1 MQSSDR
7 YYNPRPTTTG
17 GRDYDA
23 RQRVAARN
31 ILEEVVENTE
41 PEAVTETYTV
51 PSFDEVIAVP
61 MFDKEHTVPNRSFS
75 ESFRQSKARAVSIV
89 SINEKWLKYGVPV
102 FAALLIGVGLGL
114 TALSLYNN
122 QKVQEQLST
131 YATEANDSG
140 EQSSAVVAAGD
151 DDEESNP
158 ESTITD
164 PRQPRHISITKAGV
178 SASMTVVGVNSK
190 GNIGSPA
197 SIKQASWYSGSSSPL
212 DAGGSALIVAHVGTD
227 RLPGAFSKV
236 HTLEKGDTITLTMGD
251 NAKVTYTVSSL
262 ESVPTSNMDMA
273 DYLRKPGGSAHEL
286 HLITCDGDY
295 NARSHTYS
303 DRLVVTATR

>member
-7 YYNPRPTTTG
+7 YYNPRPTTSG

-31 ILEEVVENTE
+31 ILEEVVENAE
-41 PEAVTETYTV
+41 PEVTPEAYTV
-51 PSFDEVIAVP
+51 PSYDEVIAVP
-61 MFDKEHTVPNRSFS
+61 MFDQEHTVPTRTFS
-75 ESFRQSKARAVSIV
+75 ESFKQGKARAASIV
-89 SINEKWLKYGVPV
+89 SVNEKWLKYGVPV

-114 TALSLYNN
+114 TALSFYNN

-131 YATEANDSG
+131 YAAEASDSG

-151 DDEESNP
+151 DEGTNP

-164 PRQPRHISITKAGV
+164 PRQPRHIAIEKAGV

-212 DAGGSALIVAHVGTD
+212 DTGGSALIVAHVGTD
-227 RLPGAFSKV
+227 RLPGAFANV

-251 NAKVTYTVSSL
+251 NSKVFYTVSSL
-262 ESVPTSNMDMA
+262 ESVPTSKMDMA
-273 DYLRKPGGSAHEL
+273 DYLKKPGGSAHEL